1 MEKRGTSSLEY
12 VLYGLGGA
20 ILGAIGTVV
29 VTRLVPESKPGDGF
43 STRWISGEGIERRID
58 FGENEK
64 AALEKAIGMAD
75 TFPGVEVIEI
85 RQGRVRMIRRAG
97 APSKE
102 IAA

>member
-1 MEKRGTSSLEY
+1 METPTTSPLAF

-29 VTRLVPESKPGDGF
+29 VTRLIPESKPGDGY

-58 FGENEK
+58 FGEDEK
-64 AALEKAIGMAD
+64 AALQKAIDMTS

-85 RQGRVRMIRRAG
+85 RQGRVKAIQRAG
-97 APSKE
+97 SPLQE
-102 IAA
+102 VAA